1 MMGWERPFLQS
12 AVNNCTNLSGQIEDC
27 PLFDIQSSD
36 DFSSCKIKLP
46 DALAKEAVSTRYAS
60 PPPYPPPREENM
72 LTPPQ
77 PCLHP
82 RQPHDRQRPR
92 LRRWCHSRRLNAHQQ
107 RRHNRLRP
115 RPTNPLLHPRRL
127 SRIERNLRPRCNL
140 RHYQGLVLRLYTNCH
155 RNPNR
160 FRFSCW

>member
-60 PPPYPPPREENM
+60 LLPLPLPFIPTSVFLISPFPSPLSHLC
-72 LTPPQ
+72 LTHLPGKNT
-77 PCLHP
+77 C
-82 RQPHDRQRPR
+82 
-92 LRRWCHSRRLNAHQQ
+92 
-107 RRHNRLRP
+107 
-115 RPTNPLLHPRRL
+115 
-127 SRIERNLRPRCNL
+127 
-140 RHYQGLVLRLYTNCH
+140 
-155 RNPNR
+155 
-160 FRFSCW
+160 